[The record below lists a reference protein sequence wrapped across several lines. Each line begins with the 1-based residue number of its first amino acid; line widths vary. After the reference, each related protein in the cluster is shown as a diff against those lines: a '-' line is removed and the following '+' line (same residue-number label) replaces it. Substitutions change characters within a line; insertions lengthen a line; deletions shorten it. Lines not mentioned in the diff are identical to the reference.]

1 MSVPGLNPFVP
12 PEPAPAP
19 VPPQIQPPR
28 PGSPTLRNRPAQHD
42 RQAEEDT
49 ASGSGLKRGRPS
61 EAEEEGMDIESSI
74 EPQLKRRRGEGEA
87 ATPERLQALVG
98 NMDPR
103 EGLIREMQEVRD
115 TITTT
120 SSDPRMAPFYYAAS
134 RGFESVVRHLVDFAN
149 YQDVNIAFV
158 YAIKSGHL
166 NIVELLYAHGANLGV
181 KDASGKGCLHYAVE
195 SRNLV
200 VLEWL
205 LKKSFD
211 VDAPTKSGITPLM
224 VACRSGHLGTAQMLV
239 ARGANLAITDRNGD
253 NCLHY
258 AATNNCA
265 EIVAWLLDQHMSV
278 NEPNKG
284 GRTPLI
290 YACGRGHL
298 GTAQMLVA
306 CGANL
311 AITDRNGY
319 NCLHHAADKNQAE
332 TVAWLLAQHMS
343 VNEPT
348 QVGLTPLMV
357 ACSRGHLGT
366 AQMLVTRGANLAITD
381 SNGDNCLHYAANNN
395 CAETVAWLLAQGA
408 PADGGVGAAM
418 TPLRIAFSKLSWNVV
433 AVLIK
438 GGANLWSMLEDGA
451 HIGDA
456 IFRQA
461 MQASRYDVLLSLI
474 AQDWQLPEDWD
485 QIPESDSSDDSSEGS
500 SDEEQSRTVRAR
512 SAAIYD
518 LDRIFRG
525 MVLQAD
531 LAPEDQVDQVLDRAW
546 LSLEK
551 KSDRQE
557 FLDYYQTQFFL
568 TDSNASNQSIS
579 ETALSSH
586 PLFSYTI
593 YDHLKPQQGEFTHL
607 LQALVGEGRAIIPS
621 LRKKI
626 FWFKLEALKAAQ
638 VTQPFQNKHLLPATE
653 NIICNVLTRQLDAL
667 RLAAQEY
674 FINEQANFSEVL
686 TELCKKYIRM
696 DGRFDAN
703 GLNKALI
710 KQGIYAVNADR
721 LTALISAAFEV
732 VRRRPLDLPSM
743 TTVGRAFDLNAPQ
756 VIENLFAE
764 LKKSLLYLA
773 KAHEIE
779 SLELADSEEQDS
791 YPGLSAKLKKPL
803 NHPPDA
809 SVLPGFAAGLA
820 GLEQKDQDIYVEQ
833 IFGQWRLLSAALG
846 VVLPELFAS
855 QQ

>member
-1 MSVPGLNPFVP
+1 
-12 PEPAPAP
+12 
-19 VPPQIQPPR
+19 
-28 PGSPTLRNRPAQHD
+28 
-42 RQAEEDT
+42 
-49 ASGSGLKRGRPS
+49 
-61 EAEEEGMDIESSI
+61 
-74 EPQLKRRRGEGEA
+74 
-87 ATPERLQALVG
+87 
-98 NMDPR
+98 
-103 EGLIREMQEVRD
+103 
-115 TITTT
+115 
-120 SSDPRMAPFYYAAS
+120 
-134 RGFESVVRHLVDFAN
+134 
-149 YQDVNIAFV
+149 
-158 YAIKSGHL
+158 
-166 NIVELLYAHGANLGV
+166 
-181 KDASGKGCLHYAVE
+181 
-195 SRNLV
+195 
-200 VLEWL
+200 
-205 LKKSFD
+205 
-211 VDAPTKSGITPLM
+211 
-224 VACRSGHLGTAQMLV
+224 
-239 ARGANLAITDRNGD
+239 
-253 NCLHY
+253 
-258 AATNNCA
+258 
-265 EIVAWLLDQHMSV
+265 
-278 NEPNKG
+278 
-284 GRTPLI
+284 
-290 YACGRGHL
+290 
-298 GTAQMLVA
+298 
-306 CGANL
+306 
-311 AITDRNGY
+311 
-319 NCLHHAADKNQAE
+319 
-332 TVAWLLAQHMS
+332 
-343 VNEPT
+343 
-348 QVGLTPLMV
+348 
-357 ACSRGHLGT
+357 
-366 AQMLVTRGANLAITD
+366 
-381 SNGDNCLHYAANNN
+381 
-395 CAETVAWLLAQGA
+395 
-408 PADGGVGAAM
+408 
-418 TPLRIAFSKLSWNVV
+418 
-433 AVLIK
+433 
-438 GGANLWSMLEDGA
+438 
-451 HIGDA
+451 
-456 IFRQA
+456 

-500 SDEEQSRTVRAR
+500 SDEEQSKTVRAR

-518 LDRIFRG
+518 LDRIFRE

-531 LAPEDQVDQVLDRAW
+531 LAPEDQVDKVLDRAW

-626 FWFKLEALKAAQ
+626 LWFKLEALKAAQ
-638 VTQPFQNKHLLPATE
+638 VTQPFQNKHLLPTTE

-667 RLAAQEY
+667 RLAAKEY

-710 KQGIYAVNADR
+710 KKGIYAVNADR
-721 LTALISAAFEV
+721 ITALISAAFEV

-743 TTVGRAFDLNAPQ
+743 ATVGRAFDLNAPQ

-779 SLELADSEEQDS
+779 SLELADPEEQES
-791 YPGLSAKLKKPL
+791 YPGLSAELKKPL
-803 NHPPDA
+803 NQPPDA

-846 VVLPELFAS
+846 VVLPEPFAS